1 MIVRE
6 GSRRPV
12 LLVKTQPTALFQ
24 PSYNNSH
31 LIMSIAGFSITL
43 VFLGLMLSLWR
54 ADHNFEACL
63 LVSLQ
68 DHQQIGKKFEEK
80 KYALER
86 QTREPIGL
94 MNLIILQSATVKYFV
109 LLIMNNI

>member
-31 LIMSIAGFSITL
+31 PIMSIAGFSDTL

-54 ADHNFEACL
+54 ADHNFEVCL

-86 QTREPIGL
+86 QRQGNQL
-94 MNLIILQSATVKYFV
+94 V
-109 LLIMNNI
+109 